1 MGAFLTLAFLVL
13 VGPLSIWLGA
23 DSPVEPRARRATAAG
38 AARASLAHRYPSEQY
53 DGRPAGP

>member
-23 DSPVEPRARRATAAG
+23 DLAGRATAAG
-38 AARASLAHRYPSEQY
+38 SARVVFYRTPPPRTSGRSTR
-53 DGRPAGP
+53 GRPAGP

>member
-23 DSPVEPRARRATAAG
+23 DSRQSSDRGWVGARR
-38 AARASLAHRYPSEQY
+38 
-53 DGRPAGP
+53 